1 MKLEL
6 ERQNFLKAWQIAEK
20 VAQTK
25 TTKDAI
31 SGILVTAS
39 DFEITLEATDLK
51 TSVKCKAVGANVL
64 EPGSAVI
71 PASIFGSMLK
81 KSPSEDLVLE
91 VNSSRGILKAGRNK
105 TRFAVIPTEEFPQIP
120 ESENAEELCTLLAD
134 DLSRIIA
141 EGTIA
146 ASQPQDFPRYMGTCL
161 LKTDEG
167 YLRAVSTD
175 GKRLSISKVICTNVA
190 KEQEALITASALKDL
205 GKTLASSYSE
215 KDVKILVDASTVWF
229 KLEDVEFSI
238 RKVDASFPTYMR
250 ILNQEIYSTLRVK
263 TTDLIPMLERI
274 DIIARTNPA
283 HIMAMSITSGT
294 GEVRVIA
301 RSPEHGTVTDVLY
314 ADVDRGYLQV
324 GYNLTFFQDGLKAI
338 GPGEARIEFSS
349 EEGQTRMYRGDSDEF
364 LYMLMP
370 ARLSAQDRLTEEE
383 IVDFSNRTEEPQPLP
398 EQAPEENH
406 EEPHNENNNQ
416 EQGQQQQEEQNTDAP
431 F

>member
-6 ERQNFLKAWQIAEK
+6 ERQSFLKAWQIAER

-25 TTKDAI
+25 TPKDAI
-31 SGILVTAS
+31 GGILVTAS

-51 TSVKCKAVGANVL
+51 TSVKCKAVGANIL

-81 KSPSEDLVLE
+81 KAPSEDLVLE

-105 TRFAVIPTEEFPQIP
+105 TRFAVIPTEEFPQLP
-120 ESENAEELCTLLAD
+120 ESENAEEICTLLAD

-141 EGTIA
+141 EGTVA

-161 LKTDEG
+161 LKTEEG
-167 YLRAVSTD
+167 YLRAVATD

-205 GKTLASSYSE
+205 GKTLTTSYSE
-215 KDVKILVDASTVWF
+215 KDVKILADSSTAWF
-229 KLEDVEFSI
+229 KLDDVEFSI

-250 ILNQEIYSTLRVK
+250 ILNKEVYLTLRVN
-263 TTDLIPMLERI
+263 TGELVSLLERI

-283 HIMAMSITSGT
+283 HIMAMSITSGS
-294 GEVRVIA
+294 GEVRVTA
-301 RSPEHGTVTDVLY
+301 RSPEHGTVAEVLY
-314 ADVDRGYLQV
+314 ANVDQGYLQV
-324 GYNLTFFQDGLKAI
+324 GYNLTFFIDGLKAI

-370 ARLSAQDRLTEEE
+370 ARLSSQDRLTEEE

-398 EQAPEENH
+398 EPAPEENH
-406 EEPHNENNNQ
+406 EELHDENNNQ
-416 EQGQQQQEEQNTDAP
+416 EQQEQEQISDVP